1 MSNGRPGR
9 PCRIPPSR
17 PRFAR
22 ARRPVQECAPAVHR
36 LRWCGLGLGPTNPE
50 LITRAQEPSGFRW
63 RRLSRRL
70 LLLVPAFSLPRA
82 PAVLALDLLRS
93 AEYSP
98 TTRRSPASRR
108 TLVRIACAASVACF
122 QAPLDC
128 RRTTTRPV
136 SCYAL
141 FQWWLLLSQHPG
153 CRCRRTSF
161 PTEHALRDLSRRS
174 GLFPSRRRSLAPAV
188 SLPWRGR
195 PAFVVWLG
203 VVSSRPRTHP
213 GPYLRPPVVPR
224 ASPGTH
230 EAAPLCISG
239 RTSYLL
245 VRLAFH
251 PYPQVIPMLCK
262 ARGFGPSRRVT
273 AAAPCPWV
281 AHQVSGQRRPTM
293 RPLRTRLRCGS
304 GADAP

>member
-1 MSNGRPGR
+1 M
-9 PCRIPPSR
+9 
-17 PRFAR
+17 
-22 ARRPVQECAPAVHR
+22 
-36 LRWCGLGLGPTNPE
+36 
-50 LITRAQEPSGFRW
+50 
-63 RRLSRRL
+63 SRRL

-82 PAVLALDLLRS
+82 PAVLPLGLPRRRGILPYHAVGFRPHARLRW
-93 AEYSP
+93 
-98 TTRRSPASRR
+98 R
-108 TLVRIACAASVACF
+108 ACK
-122 QAPLDC
+122 APLDC
-128 RRTTTRPV
+128 RRATTRPV
-136 SCYAL
+136 SSYAL

-153 CRCRRTSF
+153 CLGRRTSF
-161 PTEHALRDLSRRS
+161 PTQHALRDLSRRS

-213 GPYLRPPVVPR
+213 APYLRDAPR
-224 ASPGTH
+224 
-230 EAAPLCISG
+230 EAAPICISG

-251 PYPQVIPMLCK
+251 PYPQVIPMLCN
-262 ARGFGPSRRVT
+262 ARGSGPSRRVT

-281 AHQVSGQRRPTM
+281 AHQVSGQRRPTV

-304 GADAP
+304 GAHAP